1 MPGSRATGTRS
12 PASSGVRVA
21 DLDGKVAI
29 VTGAS
34 AGIGEAPALGLA
46 AAGARV
52 AVCARRHHR
61 LEALVARIRSAGGE
75 ADAHALDVTD
85 ARWGRVDLLVSNLPL
100 LAVPAARADERH
112 RSRPRGRRDA
122 AGAEVGRRSR

>member
-1 MPGSRATGTRS
+1 MPGSRAIGIRS

-34 AGIGEAPALGLA
+34 VGIGEAPALGLA
-46 AAGARV
+46 AAAARAVQAMVDAV
-52 AVCARRHHR
+52 A
-61 LEALVARIRSAGGE
+61 
-75 ADAHALDVTD
+75 
-85 ARWGRVDLLVSNLPL
+85 ARWGRVDLLVTNLPL

-122 AGAEVGRRSR
+122 AGAEAGRRSR